1 MGRKKE
7 RMKKRKKE
15 IKKQALHCCSDLTGR
30 VILFVGVRV
39 GVVVNVVGG
48 DGLSFLFSKVTN

>member
-30 VILFVGVRV
+30 VIICVGVKV

-48 DGLSFLFSKVTN
+48 ERLSYLFSKVTN